1 MRNDDVAEALFTA
14 FEVGD
19 ADAARALC
27 DGGLKASRNGGPAM
41 DLESL
46 LAFSA
51 LVKRVIPDFHYENA
65 VRTVTPAGFVEE
77 HDVCGTL
84 PDGSDL
90 RVAACVVAEVS
101 DGKVTRVREYLDT
114 AAAAGL
120 ADALP

>member
-1 MRNDDVAEALFTA
+1 MRNDDIAEALFDA
-14 FEVGD
+14 FEAGD

-27 DGGLKASRNGGPAM
+27 SKSRTASRNGGPAM

-46 LAFSA
+46 LAFST

-65 VRTVTPAGFVEE
+65 RRAITGDGFVEE

-90 RVAACVVAEVS
+90 RVAACIVAEVR
-101 DGKVTRVREYLDT
+101 DGKVSDVREYIDT
-114 AAAAGL
+114 VAAAGL